1 MDLPALTAAL
11 VPVAVVAIGIAV
23 AAGALRALG
32 QRRRDR
38 RLGALVAVDAGAP
51 RTLASHRYRLVGRP
65 DLLRRAPDG
74 RLVPI
79 ELKSREAPPRGPPRS
94 HVVQVWAYCLLVEET
109 EGRPPPFG
117 VLRYR
122 DAEVRVAWNSGAR
135 DELLAVRRA
144 VAAPYDGRATP
155 SPARCRGC
163 RWATRCDVRAVDGR
177 AG

>member
-109 EGRPPPFG
+109 EGVAPPYG
-117 VLRYR
+117 VLRYAGG
-122 DAEVRVAWNSGAR
+122 AEYRIPWDRGAR
-135 DELLAVRRA
+135 EKLLALRA
-144 VAAPYDGRATP
+144 ELERPYDGRASP
-155 SPARCRGC
+155 SPAKCARCAWRISC
-163 RWATRCDVRAVDGR
+163 DARATA
-177 AG
+177 